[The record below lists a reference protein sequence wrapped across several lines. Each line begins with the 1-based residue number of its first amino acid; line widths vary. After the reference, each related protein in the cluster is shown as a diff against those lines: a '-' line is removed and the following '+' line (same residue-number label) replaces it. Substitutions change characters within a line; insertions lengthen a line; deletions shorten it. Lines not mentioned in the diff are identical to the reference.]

1 MNIKLLTEDN
11 LEFLNLIG
19 GYIGWSESTVNQN
32 LYHLTYDNIT
42 YATLYSPR
50 MRRSNYHPWQTADSR
65 RDIGNRE

>member
-19 GYIGWSESTVNQN
+19 DYIGSSESTLNQILN
-32 LYHLTYDNIT
+32 HLTYDNIT

-50 MRRSNYHPWQTADSR
+50 MCQSNYQPWQTADSR